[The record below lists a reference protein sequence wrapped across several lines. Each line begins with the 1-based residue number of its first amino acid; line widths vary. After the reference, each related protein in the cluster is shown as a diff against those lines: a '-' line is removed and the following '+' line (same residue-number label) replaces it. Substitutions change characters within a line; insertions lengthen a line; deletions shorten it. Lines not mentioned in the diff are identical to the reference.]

1 MCEGEHARTWDVFVE
16 QVDGSLGQESTCHKF
31 RDMAQSQP
39 ISRPQHFQTSE
50 LPERRLPC

>member
-1 MCEGEHARTWDVFVE
+1 MCEGEHARTRDVFVE